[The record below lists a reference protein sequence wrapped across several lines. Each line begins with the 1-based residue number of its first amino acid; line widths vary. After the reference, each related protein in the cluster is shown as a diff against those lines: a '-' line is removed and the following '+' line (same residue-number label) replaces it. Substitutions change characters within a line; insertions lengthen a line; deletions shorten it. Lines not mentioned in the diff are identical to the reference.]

1 MIIKDDTKLY
11 KQRAQVKSRFYY
23 LFWGIATISVVSGQ
37 IFVGRGYQQMNESIN
52 VLNDILI
59 DRFSLNNRLKLIP
72 IPKGRGLYE
81 PLIPP
86 PDAIPDNWSRQN
98 DSIIFLEDV

>member
-1 MIIKDDTKLY
+1 
-11 KQRAQVKSRFYY
+11 
-23 LFWGIATISVVSGQ
+23 
-37 IFVGRGYQQMNESIN
+37 MNESIN

-59 DRFSLNNRLKLIP
+59 DRFRLRVIP
-72 IPKGRGLYE
+72 VPKPRGLYE

>member
-1 MIIKDDTKLY
+1 MVKDNTTKKTKIK
-11 KQRAQVKSRFYY
+11 AQVKSRFYY

-59 DRFSLNNRLKLIP
+59 DRFRLRVIP
-72 IPKGRGLYE
+72 VPKPRGLYE

>member
-1 MIIKDDTKLY
+1 MVKDFTTKKTKIK
-11 KQRAQVKSRFYY
+11 AQVKSRFYY

-59 DRFSLNNRLKLIP
+59 DRFRLRVIP
-72 IPKGRGLYE
+72 VPKPRGLYE

-98 DSIIFLEDV
+98 DNIIFLEDV

>member
-1 MIIKDDTKLY
+1 MVKDFTTKKTKIK
-11 KQRAQVKSRFYY
+11 AQVKSRFYY
-23 LFWGIATISVVSGQ
+23 LFWGIATLSVVSGQ
-37 IFVGRGYQQMNESIN
+37 VFVGRGYQQMNESIN

-59 DRFSLNNRLKLIP
+59 DRFRLRVIP
-72 IPKGRGLYE
+72 VPKPRGLYE

>member
-1 MIIKDDTKLY
+1 MISKEKV
-11 KQRAQVKSRFYY
+11 RNQVKSRFYY
-23 LFWGIATISVVSGQ
+23 LFWGIATLSVVSGQ

-59 DRFSLNNRLKLIP
+59 DRFRLRVIP
-72 IPKGRGLYE
+72 VPKRRGLYE

>member
-1 MIIKDDTKLY
+1 MVKDFTTKKTKIK
-11 KQRAQVKSRFYY
+11 AQVKSRFYY

-52 VLNDILI
+52 VLNEILI
-59 DRFSLNNRLKLIP
+59 DRFSNRLRLLP
-72 IPKGRGLYE
+72 VPKPRGLYE

-86 PDAIPDNWSRQN
+86 PDQIPDNWSRQN

>member
-1 MIIKDDTKLY
+1 MVKDYTTKKTKIK
-11 KQRAQVKSRFYY
+11 AQVKSRFYY

-37 IFVGRGYQQMNESIN
+37 IFV
-52 VLNDILI
+52 
-59 DRFSLNNRLKLIP
+59 DRFRLRVIP
-72 IPKGRGLYE
+72 VPKPRGLYE

>member
-1 MIIKDDTKLY
+1 MLNMVKDFTTKKTKIK
-11 KQRAQVKSRFYY
+11 AQVKSRFYY
-23 LFWGIATISVVSGQ
+23 LFWGIATLSVVSGQ

-59 DRFSLNNRLKLIP
+59 DRFRLRVIP
-72 IPKGRGLYE
+72 VPKPRGLYE

>member
-1 MIIKDDTKLY
+1 MVKDFTTKKTKIK
-11 KQRAQVKSRFYY
+11 AQVKSRFYY
-23 LFWGIATISVVSGQ
+23 LFWGIATLSVVSGQ

-59 DRFSLNNRLKLIP
+59 DRFRLRVIP
-72 IPKGRGLYE
+72 VPKPRGLYE

-98 DSIIFLEDV
+98 YSIIFLEDV

>member
-1 MIIKDDTKLY
+1 MVKDYTTKKTKIK
-11 KQRAQVKSRFYY
+11 AQVKSRFYY

-59 DRFSLNNRLKLIP
+59 DRFSLNNRLKLVP
-72 IPKGRGLYE
+72 IPKGRYE

-86 PDAIPDNWSRQN
+86 PDAIPDNWSRQDN
-98 DSIIFLEDV
+98 SIIFLNDV

>member
-1 MIIKDDTKLY
+1 MVKDYTTKKTKIK
-11 KQRAQVKSRFYY
+11 AQVKSRFYY

-59 DRFSLNNRLKLIP
+59 DRFRLRVIP
-72 IPKGRGLYE
+72 VPKPRGLYE

>member
-1 MIIKDDTKLY
+1 MVKDFTTKKTKIK
-11 KQRAQVKSRFYY
+11 AQVKSRFYY
-23 LFWGIATISVVSGQ
+23 LFWGIATLSVVSGQ

-59 DRFSLNNRLKLIP
+59 DRFRTRIIP
-72 IPKGRGLYE
+72 VPKPRGLYE

-86 PDAIPDNWSRQN
+86 PDAIPDNWSRQS
-98 DSIIFLEDV
+98 DGIIFLEDV

>member
-1 MIIKDDTKLY
+1 MVKDFTTKKTKIK
-11 KQRAQVKSRFYY
+11 AQLKSRFYY
-23 LFWGIATISVVSGQ
+23 LFWGIATLSVDSGQ

-59 DRFSLNNRLKLIP
+59 DRFRLRVIP
-72 IPKGRGLYE
+72 VPKPRGLYE

>member
-1 MIIKDDTKLY
+1 MVKDFTTKKTKIK
-11 KQRAQVKSRFYY
+11 AQVKSRFYY
-23 LFWGIATISVVSGQ
+23 LFWGIATLSVVSGQ

-59 DRFSLNNRLKLIP
+59 DLFRLRVIP
-72 IPKGRGLYE
+72 VPKPRGLYE

>member
-1 MIIKDDTKLY
+1 MVKDFTTKKTKIK
-11 KQRAQVKSRFYY
+11 AQVKSRFYY
-23 LFWGIATISVVSGQ
+23 LFWGIATLSVVSGQ

-59 DRFSLNNRLKLIP
+59 DRFRLRVIP
-72 IPKGRGLYE
+72 VPKPRGLYE

>member
-1 MIIKDDTKLY
+1 MVKDFTTKKTKIK
-11 KQRAQVKSRFYY
+11 AQVKSRFYY
-23 LFWGIATISVVSGQ
+23 LFWGIATLSVVSGQ

-59 DRFSLNNRLKLIP
+59 DRFRLRVIP
-72 IPKGRGLYE
+72 VPKPRGLYE

-86 PDAIPDNWSRQN
+86 PDPIPDNWSRQS
-98 DSIIFLEDV
+98 DGIIFLEDV

>member
-1 MIIKDDTKLY
+1 MVKDFTTKKTKIK
-11 KQRAQVKSRFYY
+11 AQVKSRFYY
-23 LFWGIATISVVSGQ
+23 LFWGIATLSVVSGQ

-59 DRFSLNNRLKLIP
+59 DRFRLRVIP
-72 IPKGRGLYE
+72 VPKPRGLYE

-86 PDAIPDNWSRQN
+86 PDTIPDNWTRQN

>member
-1 MIIKDDTKLY
+1 MVKDFTTKKTKIK
-11 KQRAQVKSRFYY
+11 AQVKSRFYY
-23 LFWGIATISVVSGQ
+23 LFWGIATLSVVSGQ
-37 IFVGRGYQQMNESIN
+37 IFVGRGYQQMNKSIN

-59 DRFSLNNRLKLIP
+59 DRFRLRVIP
-72 IPKGRGLYE
+72 VPKPRGLYE

>member
-1 MIIKDDTKLY
+1 MVKDFTTKKTKIK
-11 KQRAQVKSRFYY
+11 AQVKSRFYY

-59 DRFSLNNRLKLIP
+59 DRFRLRVIP
-72 IPKGRGLYE
+72 VPKPRGLYE
-81 PLIPP
+81 PIIPP

>member
-1 MIIKDDTKLY
+1 MVKDFTTKKTKIK
-11 KQRAQVKSRFYY
+11 AQVKSRFYY

-59 DRFSLNNRLKLIP
+59 DRFRLRVIP
-72 IPKGRGLYE
+72 VPKPRGLYE

>member
-1 MIIKDDTKLY
+1 MVKDYTTKKTKIK
-11 KQRAQVKSRFYY
+11 AQVKSRFYY

-37 IFVGRGYQQMNESIN
+37 IFVGKGYQQMNESIN

-59 DRFSLNNRLKLIP
+59 ERFSNRLRLVP
-72 IPKGRGLYE
+72 IPKGRYE

-86 PDAIPDNWSRQN
+86 PDAYQDNYTDS
-98 DSIIFLEDV
+98 SIIYLNDV

>member
-1 MIIKDDTKLY
+1 MVKDYTTKKTKIK
-11 KQRAQVKSRFYY
+11 AQVKSRFYY

-59 DRFSLNNRLKLIP
+59 DRFRLRVIP
-72 IPKGRGLYE
+72 VPKPRGLYE

-86 PDAIPDNWSRQN
+86 PDAIPDNWSRPV
-98 DSIIFLEDV
+98 SYTHLTLPTKA

>member
-1 MIIKDDTKLY
+1 MGHCYIKC
-11 KQRAQVKSRFYY
+11 S
-23 LFWGIATISVVSGQ
+23 SGQ
-37 IFVGRGYQQMNESIN
+37 IFVGSGYQQMNESIN

-59 DRFSLNNRLKLIP
+59 DRFRLRVIP
-72 IPKGRGLYE
+72 VPKPRGLYE

>member
-1 MIIKDDTKLY
+1 MVKDYTTKKTKIK
-11 KQRAQVKSRFYY
+11 AQVKSRFYY
-23 LFWGIATISVVSGQ
+23 LFWGIATLSVVSGQ

-59 DRFSLNNRLKLIP
+59 DRFRLRVIP
-72 IPKGRGLYE
+72 VPKPRGLYE

>member
-1 MIIKDDTKLY
+1 MVKDYTTKKTKIK
-11 KQRAQVKSRFYY
+11 AQVKSRFYY

-59 DRFSLNNRLKLIP
+59 PVILQLLVLDLSFNC
-72 IPKGRGLYE
+72 
-81 PLIPP
+81 PLVIC
-86 PDAIPDNWSRQN
+86 
-98 DSIIFLEDV
+98 LV